1 MRLEGYPLA
10 YKVSPAFE
18 QGGAGVI
25 VRAVTLISK
34 LLCAIIHQGK
44 KMIVAEDLTLRS
56 TCES

>member
-34 LLCAIIHQGK
+34 LLCAIYTPREENDSGRG
-44 KMIVAEDLTLRS
+44 LNS
-56 TCES
+56 